1 MKAFTRAPNARPSRA
16 SRARAKNGG
25 STHIDIGI
33 RLRHARLTKGMSLR
47 QLADAVGC
55 TEGFLSKVE
64 NNKARP
70 SLAMLHRLV
79 SSLEIAVA
87 RLFSE
92 DRADIGPV
100 SIMRS
105 GERSTIRTGT
115 KLKGKGIVLE
125 RLVSNAIA
133 TLIEANIHHV
143 APKGSSDGCIQHEGE
158 EVGFILE
165 GKLELIVDGVI
176 YTVEEGDAFFF
187 KSSLP
192 HGYRNPGN
200 IEAKVL
206 WVNTPLSF

>member
-1 MKAFTRAPNARPSRA
+1 MKTTARSLSARPSKP
-16 SRARAKNGG
+16 SRNKVHNSADA
-25 STHIDIGI
+25 HIDIGI
-33 RLRHARLTKGMSLR
+33 RLKHARLTKGLSLR
-47 QLADAVGC
+47 QLADEVGC

-79 SSLEIAVA
+79 SRLEIAVA

-92 DRADIGPV
+92 DRVDIGPV

-105 GERSTIRTGT
+105 GERSTIKTGT

-133 TLIEANIHHV
+133 ALIEANIHHV
-143 APKGSSDGCIQHEGE
+143 APKGSTDGCIQHEGE
-158 EVGFILE
+158 EIGFVLE
-165 GKLELIVDGVI
+165 GMLELIVDDVTYI
-176 YTVEEGDAFFF
+176 VHEGDAFFF

-192 HGYRNPGN
+192 HGYRNPGKV
-200 IEAKVL
+200 ETRVL